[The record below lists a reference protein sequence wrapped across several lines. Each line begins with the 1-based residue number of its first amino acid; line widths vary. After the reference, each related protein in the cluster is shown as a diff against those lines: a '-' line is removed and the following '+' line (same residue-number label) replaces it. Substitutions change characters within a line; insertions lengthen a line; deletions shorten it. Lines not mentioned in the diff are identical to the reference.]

1 MNILENTPK
10 NAKNNY
16 LPKSKEW
23 QIPKYKLGKGP
34 VFTFNFTGGEIHTP
48 ATRQLCYCHWS
59 GAFQTW
65 TATSSFD
72 GVTHNNRYD
81 SENAGRSQRALSI
94 STQ

>member
-34 VFTFNFTGGEIHTP
+34 VFTFNFTGGRFTLLP
-48 ATRQLCYCHWS
+48 PVSYA
-59 GAFQTW
+59 
-65 TATSSFD
+65 TATDQVHFKHEQPQVLLMESHITI
-72 GVTHNNRYD
+72 GTI
-81 SENAGRSQRALSI
+81 QK
-94 STQ
+94 TQVAASVL